1 MLSVCNSKSPGAFQS
16 HDNDIND
23 NKKQENE
30 NFGKVFSPFIL
41 SSSVVVTVWAPRAFD
56 EQNREIYS
64 LANDSEIRFNW
75 KDDMKWEEIM
85 AQR

>member
-1 MLSVCNSKSPGAFQS
+1 MKISVRFFLLSFNSKC
-16 HDNDIND
+16 
-23 NKKQENE
+23 QE
-30 NFGKVFSPFIL
+30 PFFLDL